1 MADATVL
8 VLGGGVGG
16 LVVANE
22 LRRRLPRSH
31 RITLVDRA
39 ADHIFQPSLLWLQV
53 GTRDPG
59 SFSKPLAVLERK
71 GIDVVRGEIER
82 IDPAGKQAVVAGR
95 PISGDHLVVALGAQ
109 LAPELIPGLAESGHN
124 LYTLEGATA
133 IRDAR
138 RNLTHG
144 RMVVLVARTPFK
156 CPAAPYEAA
165 MLQEYDL
172 RKRKVRDQVSVA
184 LYTPEPGPM
193 PVTGPVVSAGVLA
206 LLQEH
211 GVSYHPQHSVE
222 RVDPESHVIHFANG
236 ATATFD
242 LLIYV
247 PPHVPPSAVRDV
259 GLTGPSGWVAV
270 NRTTMETASPDVY
283 AIGDA
288 VGIPLANGMMLP
300 KAGVFA
306 HREAEAVA
314 ATIAAKV
321 TGQGHA
327 GPFDGHGEC
336 FVETG
341 DGGAAFGR
349 GNFYAEPDPAIRLF
363 RPGRHWHAA
372 KVLFEKDWLRRW
384 F

>member
-1 MADATVL
+1 MADATAL

-59 SFSKPLAVLERK
+59 SFSKPLATLERK
-71 GIDVVRGEIER
+71 GIDVVRGEVER

-95 PISGDHLVVALGAQ
+95 PISSDFVVVALGAE
-109 LAPELIPGLAESGHN
+109 LAPKLIPGLAESGHN

-144 RMVVLVARTPFK
+144 RVVVLVARTPFK

-172 RKRKVRDQVSVA
+172 RKRKVRGEVSVD

-222 RVDPESHVIHFANG
+222 RVDPESRVVHFANG
-236 ATATFD
+236 ATTTFD

-247 PPHVPPSAVRDV
+247 PPHVPPSAVRDT

-283 AIGDA
+283 AIGDT
-288 VGIPLANGMMLP
+288 VGIPLANGLALP

-306 HREAEAVA
+306 HRQAEAVA

-321 TGQGHA
+321 TGQGHP

-341 DGGAAFGR
+341 DGAAAFGR